1 MWALVVLIGK
11 HKGIVGEL
19 HFSFVVDWIDQY
31 MIEHHDQ
38 YCHFALG
45 IAIKPI
51 TYYRLIIIFFNFQRQ
66 WNVYNLCFEMYRFHH
81 HRFPLG
87 KSRTFLLVD
96 EHHNAFYILVS
107 ILFLPLSPLLFS
119 LSTSL
124 LFSAGFDR
132 ALFYQ
137 SVCGL
142 NKVIFTYLAQCNAN
156 QSTSFGWGVS
166 HQRTKTTRK
175 RSLYFCACP
184 I

>member
-1 MWALVVLIGK
+1 MLIGK

-31 MIEHHDQ
+31 MIEHHTQ

-107 ILFLPLSPLLFS
+107 ILFLPLSPLLFLHILS
-119 LSTSL
+119 LPLCCSQLVSISL
-124 LFSAGFDR
+124 
-132 ALFYQ
+132 
-137 SVCGL
+137 C
-142 NKVIFTYLAQCNAN
+142 FTN
-156 QSTSFGWGVS
+156 
-166 HQRTKTTRK
+166 
-175 RSLYFCACP
+175 LYVVL
-184 I
+184 IR